1 MKKIIFVALAL
12 TFNFFMTANA
22 SAATCPLGAK
32 DDHLTVHRIMINYGK
47 YVGPADHIVLLG
59 ARYPNETVT
68 DSDIST
74 SIDQLGLAIAC
85 AQAILDNP
93 TGDLLP
99 DKASFLTGQEQKDY
113 IDDFVYFTNEFHDA
127 LVVYRDSF
135 KKMLATPK
143 ASRNWELL
151 YAESKELNDLID
163 HAHRKTSIEMGQQNF
178 AEAMPL
184 PGGTLKANMK
194 EIGSRF
200 KAIAAS
206 VTDAN
211 QNPTNALLADEITK
225 LMLIC
230 KQQIPEGIMQIPDA
244 AQRQKAM
251 TDYQATLQEGADL
264 SVKLQQA
271 LIVNDNV
278 TAQALLL
285 KLKQLKIDGHDRFN
299 P

>member
-1 MKKIIFVALAL
+1 MKKIIFITLAFA
-12 TFNFFMTANA
+12 FNFFMITNA

-32 DDHLTVHRIMINYGK
+32 DDHLNIHRIMINYGK
-47 YVGPADHIVLLG
+47 FVGPADHIVLLG

-68 DSDIST
+68 DADISS
-74 SIDQLGLAIAC
+74 SIDQLASAIAC

-93 TGDLLP
+93 TGEMLP
-99 DKASFLTGQEQKDY
+99 DKASFLTGQAQQDY
-113 IDDFVYFTNEFHDA
+113 IDDFVYFTNEFRDA
-127 LVVYRDSF
+127 LEVYRNSF
-135 KKMLATPK
+135 IKMLATPK
-143 ASRNWELL
+143 ESRNWELL

-163 HAHRKTSIEMGQQNF
+163 HAHRKTSIEVYQQNF
-178 AEAMPL
+178 TEAMPL

-200 KAIAAS
+200 KAIGAS
-206 VTDAN
+206 VTDTN
-211 QNPTNALLADEITK
+211 QNATNALLADEITK

-230 KQQIPEGIMQIPDA
+230 KQQIPEGITQIPDA
-244 AQRQKAM
+244 AQRQKAV
-251 TDYQATLQEGADL
+251 TEYQAMLQEGADL
-264 SVKLQQA
+264 SAQLQQA
-271 LIVNDNV
+271 FIVNDNI